1 MKKNILLT
9 LFVLLSVSAC
19 NSNKNSSNS
28 LNETQTK
35 NVIFDLNYDV
45 ENDTYLN
52 LTIFD
57 GQTLSEPKEP
67 NRRDYVFNGWYI
79 DEACETKFEGFNE
92 TIKDNLTL
100 YASWTPFNELRD
112 DVKLDRFINK
122 VKELSGN
129 VGKAIVE
136 IEGLETYY
144 SPMEGSYPFYQEME
158 YNRYKDITTV
168 DYYTENRE
176 SKFIEQQYFYDDEYF
191 YNIFKDIENDG
202 KDSYKETARFME
214 QKINSHLDIDFMNLY
229 GSLLTSL
236 SNQIKKGHSY
246 DEMDYS
252 FTINDTHIDE
262 YSESYECELNYYTYT
277 ESADFGSVEEIYM
290 MEFGFTFV
298 NGKIKRSRV
307 VQQYMFGIQ
316 SEVQS
321 VIENNIYTTYE
332 TVDEYQDFDGIR
344 FNPEDFQYKKTDLI
358 R

>member
-1 MKKNILLT
+1 MIIIDDEAVSGTLTSGWFSNVIWCDNASSVILNVITSLLRMYPSGAEISSTKYVPFAKFVNTCGSVVVVNLVISLPDASFNTNVAPASVLPVDASVFMILT
-9 LFVLLSVSAC
+9 TLCLGVFFTLISISLFV
-19 NSNKNSSNS
+19 
-28 LNETQTK
+28 
-35 NVIFDLNYDV
+35 
-45 ENDTYLN
+45 
-52 LTIFD
+52 
-57 GQTLSEPKEP
+57 SE
-67 NRRDYVFNGWYI
+67 
-79 DEACETKFEGFNE
+79 
-92 TIKDNLTL
+92 
-100 YASWTPFNELRD
+100 
-112 DVKLDRFINK
+112 
-122 VKELSGN
+122 
-129 VGKAIVE
+129 IV
-136 IEGLETYY
+136 
-144 SPMEGSYPFYQEME
+144 
-158 YNRYKDITTV
+158 
-168 DYYTENRE
+168 
-176 SKFIEQQYFYDDEYF
+176 
-191 YNIFKDIENDG
+191 
-202 KDSYKETARFME
+202 
-214 QKINSHLDIDFMNLY
+214 NLY

-316 SEVQS
+316 GEVQS

-344 FNPEDFQYKKTDLI
+344 FNPEDFQYKKTALI